1 MYKVKVENAC
11 RCFLKSGF
19 GEVTEFTT
27 QEEAKKEAE
36 YMIGIMRSNFC
47 QKHEFSLSEKF
58 GDYNIF
64 IKPRTQRKISI
75 ALAKSSFVSIPN
87 PVDATFN
94 IVIFF

>member
-19 GEVTEFTT
+19 AQTADFDT

-47 QKHEFSLSEKF
+47 QKHEFALNEQF
-58 GDYNIF
+58 GDFTIF
-64 IKPRTQRKISI
+64 IKPRS
-75 ALAKSSFVSIPN
+75 
-87 PVDATFN
+87 
-94 IVIFF
+94 